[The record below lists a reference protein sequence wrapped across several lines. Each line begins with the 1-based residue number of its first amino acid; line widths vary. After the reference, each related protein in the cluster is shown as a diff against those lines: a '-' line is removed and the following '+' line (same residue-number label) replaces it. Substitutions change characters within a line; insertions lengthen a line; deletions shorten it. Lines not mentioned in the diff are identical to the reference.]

1 MSREC
6 NGLGRRGLSAITGAA
21 VLLVVGG
28 ARAEEPSYTFHSALA
43 GAFAGSI
50 DFGGAPVKQDVVMFY
65 EHTLG
70 LFPRISLQTGAYI
83 NGGLP
88 HLADY
93 NAHMGKCLNDILQA
107 IPDPD
112 WDGYAVI
119 DYESWTPW
127 WSDTTRRYREATVAD
142 LRRGNPEWTDD
153 ELGSNAERIYELHA
167 RRIFEGTIQLGRA
180 LRPKARWG
188 YWAFPKG
195 RHANVEGTQWL
206 WDACDAFYPSVY
218 MLNYL
223 VPESDTPGLGEAH
236 YSTYFESRFNGNLG
250 YARQIAGETKP
261 VLAFAWP
268 RYGSTN
274 ENQWLRL
281 RLLEPQHLQIMLF
294 GPYFWN
300 ADGVIVWDNL
310 PQAGLAAAFQEYVTT
325 TMKPEIEHIH
335 EFVVEQ
341 DRLAGEQRVPED
353 VNGDGVVNT
362 ADLSYVVQH
371 FGTSDALADVNG
383 DGIVDSIDM
392 TLVLRAFT
400 G

>member
-1 MSREC
+1 MSRVC
-6 NGLGRRGLSAITGAA
+6 TGFCRRGSSAVIGAA
-21 VLLVVGG
+21 VLLVGFG
-28 ARAEEPSYTFHSALA
+28 ARAEDPSYTIHTALT
-43 GAFAGSI
+43 GAFAETI
-50 DFGGAPVKQDVVMFY
+50 DFGDAPVRHDVVMFY

-70 LFPRISLQTGAYI
+70 LFPRIDLQSGAYI

-93 NAHMGKCLNDILQA
+93 NAHMARCLNDILGA
-107 IPDPD
+107 IPDPE

-127 WSDTTRRYREATVAD
+127 WGDTTRRYREATVAD

-167 RRIFEGTIQLGRA
+167 RRILEGTIQLGRA

-188 YWAFPKG
+188 YWAYPKG

-223 VPESDTPGLGEAH
+223 VPESETPGLGEQR
-236 YSTYFESRFNGNLG
+236 YSTYIESAFNGNLG
-250 YARQIAGETKP
+250 YARQIAGEAKP

-268 RYGSTN
+268 RYGSLN

-281 RLLEPQHLQIMLF
+281 RLLEPHHLQIMLF

-300 ADGVIVWDNL
+300 ADGVIVWDNI
-310 PQAGLAAAFQEYVTT
+310 PQPGLADVFQSYVTG
-325 TMKPEIEHIH
+325 TMAPVIEHIH
-335 EFVVEQ
+335 DYVVEQ
-341 DRLAGEQRVPED
+341 DRLAEEQRVPED
-353 VNGDGVVNT
+353 VNNDGDVDT
-362 ADLSYVVQH
+362 ADLSYVIQH
-371 FGTSDALADVNG
+371 FGTDDALADING
-383 DGIVDSIDM
+383 DGIVDSIDL
-392 TLVLRAFT
+392 TLVRQAFT